1 MRRWLALVLLATVAA
16 CAHRPRPVTLT
27 AVGGPFA
34 LVGDFRQG
42 GFARGRA
49 PAGTVALRLDG
60 SAVSIAADGGFLIA
74 FGRDAAPAL
83 ALEAVGEDG
92 TRVATGV
99 AVAARTFPEQRLPP
113 INARFDADPDFAAR
127 RAAELQRIASARA
140 SPSGE
145 AGWRQRFRW
154 PAKGRISGV
163 FGARRIIGET
173 AQDSHSGTD
182 IAAPAGTPVVAPA
195 DGVVVLASPPEYSL
209 EGNLVIVDHGLGLY
223 SSFLHLDRVEVRTG
237 DRLARGDTIGRV
249 GATGRVTG
257 AHLHWG
263 VIWRG
268 VRFDAEALLAPPP
281 RPAKAK
287 Q

>member
-1 MRRWLALVLLATVAA
+1 VRRWRALALLAAVAA
-16 CAHRPRPVTLT
+16 CAHRPGPAALT
-27 AVGGPFA
+27 AGGGPFD
-34 LVGDFRQG
+34 LTGDFRQG

-60 SAVSIAADGGFLIA
+60 SAVPMAADGGFLIA
-74 FGRDAAPAL
+74 FGRDASPAL

-92 TRVATGV
+92 TRVATSV
-99 AVAARTFPEQRLPP
+99 AVAARAFPEERLPP
-113 INARFDADPDFAAR
+113 INARFDADPDFAVR
-127 RAAELQRIASARA
+127 RAAELQRIAAARA
-140 SPSGE
+140 SSSGE
-145 AGWRQRFRW
+145 AGWRQRFGW
-154 PAKGRISGV
+154 PATGRISGA
-163 FGARRIIGET
+163 FGSRRIIGDT
-173 AQDSHSGTD
+173 AQDPHSGTD
-182 IAAPAGTPVVAPA
+182 IAAPAGAAVVAPA

-223 SSFLHLDRVEVRTG
+223 SSFLHLDRVDVGTG